1 MLLAV
6 RLSTGDGFQRRFFAA
21 RATATT
27 LHCRIIFQDLRDD
40 RVAGRLLSGKRG
52 LDAGDAEGAGA
63 FHQQYNFYLASR
75 GRGSL
80 EWPTGIRREDARG
93 IHTAA

>member
-6 RLSTGDGFQRRFFAA
+6 RLSAGDGFQRRFFAA

-40 RVAGRLLSGKRG
+40 RLAGRLLPGKCG
-52 LDAGDAEGAGA
+52 LDARDVESAGA
-63 FHQQYNFYLASR
+63 FDQQYDFDLASR
-75 GRGSL
+75 GG
-80 EWPTGIRREDARG
+80 
-93 IHTAA
+93 